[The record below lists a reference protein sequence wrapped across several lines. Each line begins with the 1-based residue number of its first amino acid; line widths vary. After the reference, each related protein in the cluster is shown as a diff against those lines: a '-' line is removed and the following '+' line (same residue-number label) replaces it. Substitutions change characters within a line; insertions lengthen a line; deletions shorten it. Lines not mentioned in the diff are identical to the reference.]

1 MNPKEILSHTQ
12 HRPFPIPKGP
22 WLMKQGWNDLLCA
35 HWPVDTEDLLPHIP
49 RGLELELWEGRPWI
63 SLIPFRLSPLR
74 VRCTP
79 PLPFVSDFLE
89 LNVRTYVTRN
99 GKPGILFLNLEAS
112 SKLAV
117 AGART
122 LAHLP
127 YHHARMSISK
137 DDFESFRYVSVRKHP
152 HADDVVFKGTYKPVN
167 DKVFHA
173 QPGTLIHWLTER
185 YCLYTTSPSGE
196 ILEGDIHHFPWPL
209 QEAELQLDTNTMTNY
224 HGFKLAD
231 SPSIVTYAK
240 RLEVLFWALRK
251 C

>member
-1 MNPKEILSHTQ
+1 MNPKEILSHTK
-12 HRPFPIPKGP
+12 HRPFPIPEGP

-35 HWPVDTEDLLPHIP
+35 HWPVHTEDLLPLIP

-74 VRCTP
+74 VRGVP

-99 GKPGILFLNLEAS
+99 GKPGIFFFNLEAS

-122 LAHLP
+122 AAHLP
-127 YHHARMSISK
+127 YHHAQMSIGYGNH
-137 DDFESFRYVSVRKHP
+137 ESIHYESVRKHQL
-152 HADDVVFKGTYKPVN
+152 AGDVAFQGTYKPLN
-167 DKVFHA
+167 DKVAHA
-173 QPGTLIHWLTER
+173 NPGSLIHWLTER
-185 YCLYTTSPSGE
+185 YCLYTVSSSGE
-196 ILEGDIHHFPWPL
+196 ILVGDIHHLPWPI
-209 QEAELQLDTNTMTNY
+209 QEAELQIDTNTMTNY
-224 HGFKLAD
+224 HGIELAAP
-231 SPSIVTYAK
+231 PSVVTYSK
-240 RLEVLFWALRK
+240 RLEVLFWALKK